1 VPNPNITI
9 RNFFIAILQAVWFAV
24 WGKIAEY
31 LDQALQMLLRAQE
44 QYNEGMD
51 GIGLTVLVR
60 NSVAAGEREGGG
72 GGSGWLRAD
81 ACPPPQRPSGWE
93 REWGGVRRLL
103 RDFRAMLRHTP
114 VRTPAQ
120 YRLKRGSLGGFVVAN
135 APCLRSCACDPQL
148 GAVLRRKW

>member
-81 ACPPPQRPSGWE
+81 ACPPPPASQRLGE
-93 REWGGVRRLL
+93 GVGRST
-103 RDFRAMLRHTP
+103 TP
-114 VRTPAQ
+114 PA
-120 YRLKRGSLGGFVVAN
+120 
-135 APCLRSCACDPQL
+135 
-148 GAVLRRKW
+148 